1 MKDPIYKG
9 IAVGLQVAF
18 AKTEIVAW
26 LTSKARSRKLNVRA
40 FCGDYYFASDV
51 PARMYRIAR
60 PVSQLSTPIIMRL
73 PNKTKLVDLKLP
85 TSSQIQITTIV
96 VKPAKEFNV
105 AESLPRSFPP
115 GATQTTSKPS
125 PRHELLAELRDRKAM
140 EH

>member
-9 IAVGLQVAF
+9 IAAGLQVAF

-85 TSSQIQITTIV
+85 TSSQIQITTVV
-96 VKPAKEFNV
+96 VKPIMIAPIPQQNQCRTFP
-105 AESLPRSFPP
+105 SL
-115 GATQTTSKPS
+115 A
-125 PRHELLAELRDRKAM
+125 AM
-140 EH
+140 FAVL